1 MRTMERRE
9 TYSSQNTT
17 KKRIYH
23 IAKRALDV
31 MASAL
36 GLIVLSLPLVLIALL
51 IKLESPGPAIFV
63 HNRIGKNGKTLLLL
77 KFRSMHANAEDML
90 DSLSPEQK
98 AEWERNFKLENDP
111 RITRL
116 GKLLRKSSL
125 DELPQLINILRG
137 ELSIVGSR
145 PVVTEEL
152 ERYGEKREVSKRYAR
167 FDGILASLCPQHLQL

>member
-51 IKLESPGPAIFV
+51 IKLESPGPSLQRNWSAT
-63 HNRIGKNGKTLLLL
+63 GKT
-77 KFRSMHANAEDML
+77 KRS
-90 DSLSPEQK
+90 
-98 AEWERNFKLENDP
+98 F
-111 RITRL
+111 
-116 GKLLRKSSL
+116 
-125 DELPQLINILRG
+125 
-137 ELSIVGSR
+137 
-145 PVVTEEL
+145 
-152 ERYGEKREVSKRYAR
+152 
-167 FDGILASLCPQHLQL
+167 